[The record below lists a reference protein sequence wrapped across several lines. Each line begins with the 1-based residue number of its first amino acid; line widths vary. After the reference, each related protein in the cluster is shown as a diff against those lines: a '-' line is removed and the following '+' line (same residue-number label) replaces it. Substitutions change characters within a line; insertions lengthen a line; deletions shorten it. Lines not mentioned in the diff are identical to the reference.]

1 MLWESFG
8 RWCAPMYDERTA
20 GVAGSAESIRIL
32 ARRANIVFAVFSG
45 ASACYLGTAAW
56 PLAAGLAAAYAFFGL
71 SLGRRKTAR
80 GVGELFLSLPLCGGL
95 TITQAAFSDIL
106 YHLLLLRLAIRAGRR
121 RAVRVA
127 VLIAGAQ
134 LGATVAVTASLT
146 PAAIAGIL
154 YNLLAAAIVT
164 YAAIYIDAFISRQA
178 HDDKQMLDL
187 IRQNDRNYRM
197 ALTDALTGLYN
208 HRAYKERVDT
218 LAQYVLLVIDIDH
231 FKKLNDTHGH
241 LIGDKVLVA
250 LGNIIKLSIRSG
262 DLAFRYGGEE
272 FVVLLPGTTAQIGLK
287 IAERL
292 RQKVAEFAFEGEQ
305 GPIHITVSI
314 GVSMRK
320 PGMSSQVVFEQAD
333 RALYRA
339 KQLGRNNVQ
348 TYIKTEP
355 AAVKYGM

>member
-1 MLWESFG
+1 
-8 RWCAPMYDERTA
+8 
-20 GVAGSAESIRIL
+20 
-32 ARRANIVFAVFSG
+32 
-45 ASACYLGTAAW
+45 
-56 PLAAGLAAAYAFFGL
+56 
-71 SLGRRKTAR
+71 
-80 GVGELFLSLPLCGGL
+80 
-95 TITQAAFSDIL
+95 
-106 YHLLLLRLAIRAGRR
+106 
-121 RAVRVA
+121 
-127 VLIAGAQ
+127 
-134 LGATVAVTASLT
+134 
-146 PAAIAGIL
+146 
-154 YNLLAAAIVT
+154 
-164 YAAIYIDAFISRQA
+164 
-178 HDDKQMLDL
+178 
-187 IRQNDRNYRM
+187 
-197 ALTDALTGLYN
+197 
-208 HRAYKERVDT
+208 
-218 LAQYVLLVIDIDH
+218 
-231 FKKLNDTHGH
+231 
-241 LIGDKVLVA
+241 VLVA